1 MRHSSAILSQTTVR
15 LGELRFPA
23 SRVHIARTRLAY
35 IHLDNL
41 LHFAKIDRDGRID
54 GYIAAYL
61 PDEVALL
68 FLQRGEVTTAAAFTG
83 SGRQVLPISTVL
95 KRMRDEMERGEIAY
109 VEAPL
114 MQLAWMYESCLG
126 EAVPRPIVANDP
138 PRLFQALQHERYS
151 GILELISDGR
161 VNYFRLE
168 EGRYATGF
176 FSDKTEGMPIPKY
189 VEGLF
194 APHADGERPSLAA
207 CAFPARTEIPPQAP
221 PPLIECYR
229 DLYQRIVESAER
241 RVSGEARGRATK
253 ARDTLVGTHVAL
265 IALATP
271 VEREPQPLVATP
283 EELTAALADWT
294 HRLLDELEI
303 IAPGVAAEVLAE
315 ATREQRF
322 MLQKAGYFSRLPW
335 PVKW

>member
-1 MRHSSAILSQTTVR
+1 MRHSSAILSHTTVR

-23 SRVHIARTRLAY
+23 GRVHIARTRLAY

-54 GYIAAYL
+54 GYIVAYL

-68 FLQRGEVTTAAAFTG
+68 FLQRGEVTTAAAFTE
-83 SGRQVLPISTVL
+83 SGRQVLPIASVL
-95 KRMRDEMERGEIAY
+95 KRMREEMERGEIAY

-114 MQLAWMYESCLG
+114 AQLAWMYESCVG
-126 EAVPRPIVANDP
+126 EPVPRPIVANDP
-138 PRLFQALQHERYS
+138 SRLFQALQHERYS

-168 EGRYATGF
+168 DGRYATGF
-176 FSDKTEGMPIPKY
+176 FSDKPDGMPIPKY

-194 APHADGERPSLAA
+194 APHADGDRPSLAA
-207 CAFPARTEIPPQAP
+207 CSFAARADIPSQAA

-229 DLYQRIVESAER
+229 DVYRRIVESAEH
-241 RVSGEARGRATK
+241 RVTGEGQGRATK
-253 ARDTLVGTHVAL
+253 IRDSLVATHVAL

-271 VEREPQPLVATP
+271 ADRDPQPLVATP

-294 HRLLDELEI
+294 HQLLEQLEI
-303 IAPGVAAEVLAE
+303 IAPGVAVEVLAD

-335 PVKW
+335 QVTW